1 MQSSGELAVTGDVFA
16 NMEGR
21 MARILISIMN
31 RVFLPFF
38 FSFSLLYKQ
47 QTAFPV
53 KPLFVKGGDIC
64 FYSPYTG
71 YLKNTAFLPYAV

>member
-1 MQSSGELAVTGDVFA
+1 MRSSAELTVTGDVFA
-16 NMEGR
+16 NMDGR

-31 RVFLPFF
+31 GVFLPFF
-38 FSFSLLYKQ
+38 FSFSLLYKRQ
-47 QTAFPV
+47 MAFPV